1 MKSVMLPD
9 MPQEWR
15 NTGERLFYLRLM
27 DVLNSV
33 NQEIVSVSEGGNK
46 GDDAASE
53 EPKIVWETFATESF
67 VNWGDA
73 DPFGATM
80 IDGIVFLRGAG
91 KLASALAN
99 NGVLTIATLAE
110 KYRPE
115 YRVVVPIMSDA
126 GALRLT
132 VNTNGNVQFR
142 NTTGAS
148 LANST
153 YISLACSYVTGL
165 YAGTDE
171 PEPGAQTYLYDKG
184 TVEGYSFVSNG
195 FPRPNYTGVAKG
207 ILEANTMRI
216 NLPGVTGSTSI
227 PFNAHVCTSAAVT
240 IPTGATKLK
249 VLAKKT
255 SATNTLLN
263 FGLLPS
269 GASNSYSTSSGGQ
282 LSGDRALTTTETV
295 YEITLTDAVK
305 SATNLK
311 CIVNA
316 KANMKNGTAAANAVI
331 YQIWFE

>member
-1 MKSVMLPD
+1 MKSVLLPD

-15 NTGERLFYLRLM
+15 DTGERLFYLRLI
-27 DVLNSV
+27 DVLNGM
-33 NQEIVSVSEGGNK
+33 NQEIVSVSETENK
-46 GDDAASE
+46 STDTTTE
-53 EPKIVWETFATESF
+53 EPKIVWETFTTESF

-80 IDGIVFLRGAG
+80 IDGIVYLRGAG

-99 NGVLTIATLAE
+99 KDVLTIATLPE

-115 YRVVVPIMSDA
+115 YRVAVPIMSDA

-132 VNTNGNVQFR
+132 INTNGNVQIR

-148 LANST
+148 LANTT
-153 YISLACSYVTGL
+153 YISLACSFVTGL
-165 YAGTDE
+165 YTGTDE
-171 PEPGAQTYLYDKG
+171 PEPSTQTYLYDKG
-184 TVEGYSFVSNG
+184 AVEGYTFVSNG
-195 FPRPNYTGVAKG
+195 FTRPNYTGNAKG
-207 ILEANTMRI
+207 ILETNTMRI
-216 NLPGVTGSTSI
+216 NIPTLTGTTSLPY
-227 PFNAHVCTSAAVT
+227 NAHVCTSAAVT

-269 GASNSYSTSSGGQ
+269 SASNSYSTSNGGQ
-282 LSGDRALTTTETV
+282 LSGDKTLTMTETV

-316 KANMKNGTAAANAVI
+316 KANMKVGTAAANAII